1 MKNIT
6 HILHFPAFEF
16 YIPDRIM
23 QTVQQE
29 RGMDMK
35 QIFVSSTLLW
45 NAGLEEMFQRVY
57 DNGFDGIELWA
68 QQFFARGYDT
78 QEYLRLQALYPLR
91 TCVHSCSW
99 DLNLASMNQGIRE
112 MSIKQVE
119 ASMRLAAELEAMELT
134 VHPGHMT
141 LPGRREESMKL
152 LQDSLE
158 QIGRLS
164 DRIGVDVSLEIM
176 EKIPK
181 EFVTDAQSMEEAAGS
196 RKKQFLYSGY
206 STL

>member
-99 DLNLASMNQGIRE
+99 DLNLASILCASVTNSFGIF
-112 MSIKQVE
+112 
-119 ASMRLAAELEAMELT
+119 SMISKETSTPIRSES
-134 VHPGHMT
+134 
-141 LPGRREESMKL
+141 LPICSNES
-152 LQDSLE
+152 
-158 QIGRLS
+158 
-164 DRIGVDVSLEIM
+164 
-176 EKIPK
+176 
-181 EFVTDAQSMEEAAGS
+181 
-196 RKKQFLYSGY
+196 
-206 STL
+206 

>member
-1 MKNIT
+1 
-6 HILHFPAFEF
+6 
-16 YIPDRIM
+16 
-23 QTVQQE
+23 
-29 RGMDMK
+29 MK

-91 TCVHSCSW
+91 TCVHSYSW

-141 LPGRREESMKL
+141 LPGRREESMKI

-176 EKIPK
+176 EKDPK
-181 EFVTDAQSMEEAAGS
+181 
-196 RKKQFLYSGY
+196 KNL
-206 STL
+206 

>member
-1 MKNIT
+1 MPGWKKCSSG
-6 HILHFPAFEF
+6 
-16 YIPDRIM
+16 YI
-23 QTVQQE
+23 
-29 RGMDMK
+29 
-35 QIFVSSTLLW
+35 
-45 NAGLEEMFQRVY
+45 

-141 LPGRREESMKL
+141 LPGRREERHETSSGL
-152 LQDSLE
+152 VQE

-164 DRIGVDVSLEIM
+164 DRI
-176 EKIPK
+176 K
-181 EFVTDAQSMEEAAGS
+181 EQMLLQRSWQ
-196 RKKQFLYSGY
+196 RCQKNL
-206 STL
+206 

>member
-68 QQFFARGYDT
+68 QHFFTKGYDT

-99 DLNLASMNQGIRE
+99 DLNLASMNQGIRQNVHKADGN
-112 MSIKQVE
+112 S
-119 ASMRLAAELEAMELT
+119 SMRLAAELEALELT

-141 LPGRREESMKL
+141 LQGRREESMKL

-158 QIGRLS
+158 QIGRFLN
-164 DRIGVDVSLEIM
+164 
-176 EKIPK
+176 
-181 EFVTDAQSMEEAAGS
+181 GS
-196 RKKQFLYSGY
+196 E
-206 STL
+206 

>member
-6 HILHFPAFEF
+6 HILHFHAFEF
-16 YIPDRIM
+16 YILNRIM

-29 RGMDMK
+29 RSMDMK

-68 QQFFARGYDT
+68 QHFFTKGYDT

-99 DLNLASMNQGIRE
+99 DLNLASMNQGIRK
-112 MSIKQVE
+112 MSIRQVE
-119 ASMRLAAELEAMELT
+119 TSMRLAAELEALELT

-141 LPGRREESMKL
+141 LQGRGVESRSEGFL
-152 LQDSLE
+152 N
-158 QIGRLS
+158 
-164 DRIGVDVSLEIM
+164 
-176 EKIPK
+176 
-181 EFVTDAQSMEEAAGS
+181 GS
-196 RKKQFLYSGY
+196 E
-206 STL
+206 

>member
-1 MKNIT
+1 
-6 HILHFPAFEF
+6 
-16 YIPDRIM
+16 
-23 QTVQQE
+23 
-29 RGMDMK
+29 
-35 QIFVSSTLLW
+35 
-45 NAGLEEMFQRVY
+45 
-57 DNGFDGIELWA
+57 
-68 QQFFARGYDT
+68 
-78 QEYLRLQALYPLR
+78 
-91 TCVHSCSW
+91 
-99 DLNLASMNQGIRE
+99 
-112 MSIKQVE
+112 
-119 ASMRLAAELEAMELT
+119 MRLAAELEAMELT

-196 RKKQFLYSGY
+196 RKKQFFYTLDIAHCDRRRTISHIRPDETDLQDTYQQPERKMLPYSFRKRRFFI
-206 STL
+206 

>member
-1 MKNIT
+1 
-6 HILHFPAFEF
+6 
-16 YIPDRIM
+16 
-23 QTVQQE
+23 
-29 RGMDMK
+29 MDMK

-119 ASMRLAAELEAMELT
+119 VSMRLAAELEAMELT

-141 LPGRREESMKL
+141 LPGRREESM
-152 LQDSLE
+152 
-158 QIGRLS
+158 
-164 DRIGVDVSLEIM
+164 
-176 EKIPK
+176 
-181 EFVTDAQSMEEAAGS
+181 
-196 RKKQFLYSGY
+196 
-206 STL
+206 